1 MHQKYQ
7 NYSQLID
14 SIKSVCKLMDL
25 NPESNPYKD
34 VIAVCNHLNNP
45 NCQIAVFGIFNHAQS
60 NLLNAICQHRI

>member
-14 SIKSVCKLMDL
+14 SIKSVCKLVDL
-25 NPESNPYKD
+25 NPESTLYKD

-45 NCQIAVFGIFNHAQS
+45 NCQSAVFGIFNHDQS